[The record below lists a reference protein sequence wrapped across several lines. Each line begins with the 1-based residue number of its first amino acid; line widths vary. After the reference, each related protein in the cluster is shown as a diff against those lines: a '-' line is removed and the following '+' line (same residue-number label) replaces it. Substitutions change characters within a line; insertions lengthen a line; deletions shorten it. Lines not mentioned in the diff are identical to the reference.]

1 VLYGAVNIPEVDVQR
16 FWQDGFVRLMG
27 VFSPEEIESARE
39 HVSAILREEG
49 RTAGGARVCTRDLLS
64 YPELRGFLLDPRV
77 LGVVQRILGAPPVYF
92 GDSSFQ
98 MGRGARGWHR
108 DNRVSDRF
116 DHVGLDWEGD
126 YPLIRTGIYLQDH
139 AHHSGGLG
147 IRVGSHRPSWVA
159 KPPLPRW
166 IRRRAS
172 LLHGRPIHV
181 GTEPGDLVVWTLR
194 TTHTGNSVRLRPLPW
209 IKLPTGLEDRL
220 PGWLSVKDER
230 ERAAM
235 FASYASRSDH
245 LDRYITYLKTRDYA
259 RDLWRNARVSDDVR
273 EEARR
278 RGLEVMKIE
287 A

>member
-1 VLYGAVNIPEVDVQR
+1 MSVPEIDVER
-16 FWQDGFVRLMG
+16 FWKDGFVLLKG

-49 RTAGGARVCTRDLLS
+49 RTVGGARICSRDLLS
-64 YPELRGFLLDPRV
+64 YPELRGFLYDERV
-77 LGVVQRILGAPPVYF
+77 VGVVQRILGAPPIYF

-116 DHVGLDWEGD
+116 DHIGLDWEGD
-126 YPLIRTGIYLQDH
+126 YPLVRIGIYLQDH

-147 IRVGSHRPSWVA
+147 IRVGSHRPLWLA

-181 GTEPGDLVVWTLR
+181 DTEPGDLVVWTLR
-194 TTHTGNSVRLRPLPW
+194 TT
-209 IKLPTGLEDRL
+209 LPTGLEDRL
-220 PGWLSVKDER
+220 PAWLSMDDER

-235 FASYASRSDH
+235 FASFASRSDH
-245 LDRYITYLKTRDYA
+245 LDRYIAYLKTRDYM
-259 RDLWRNARVSDDVR
+259 RDLWRNARISDGVR

-278 RGLEVMKIE
+278 HGLDVLTIE
-287 A
+287 G